1 MQRSIRIF
9 IGAFAI
15 LVSAITLFNFS
26 QRSRIPLNVS
36 EFAKAV
42 QPLMNTTIEP
52 ALLESL
58 QIVVRTK
65 QSTEQK
71 GWIFSYSATDVQN
84 SERLVRLLKL
94 LSESKVYE
102 SLLATGDVVIITSYK
117 GISYQTYISSVYL
130 EKTPS
135 LQNFI
140 QLMRVFGRPE

>member
-1 MQRSIRIF
+1 MSRSIRIF

-15 LVSAITLFNFS
+15 LVSVLVVFNFS
-26 QRSRIPLNVS
+26 QRSRIPLKVS
-36 EFAKAV
+36 DFAKAV
-42 QPLMNTTIEP
+42 QPLLNTTIEP
-52 ALLESL
+52 ALLDSL

-65 QSTEQK
+65 QSAEQK
-71 GWIFSYSATDVQN
+71 GWVFSYSATDLRN

-117 GISYQTYISSVYL
+117 GSSYQTYISSVYL

-135 LQNFI
+135 LQNFM